1 MWKFK
6 DPIRHSIPETSWPTA
21 AEATQSLL
29 YQPIKI
35 GPLEAE
41 SRTWVPAMVPW
52 RATEDGFVTKENLD
66 WYRRFAQ
73 GRPGV
78 LVVEATGVRDIPS
91 GPLLRIGHDRF
102 IPGLRKL
109 VENVRDASDGHAR
122 LLIQI
127 IDFLSVKRRTEKEK
141 YFHRFLRVTDQ
152 HRRALAEVTADSGWL
167 NAVEGRV
174 REYLNNAP
182 DDLLER
188 ILDERE
194 LESLRFGYREHV
206 TDMDLPHVRE
216 LPEVLPDIFA
226 AAARRAREAGFDGVE
241 LHYAHA
247 YTMAGF
253 LSALNTRDDGYGG
266 SRENRIRLPLEV
278 FQAVRQMVGRDY
290 VVGARFLAD
299 EVIAGGNR
307 VEDAVYFGVE
317 FARAGFDFLSL
328 SKGGKF
334 EDAQQ
339 PKVGQAVYP
348 YTGQSGYECMPTVL
362 SDEAGP
368 FGRSVPLVAAVKRA
382 VNEAG
387 FKTPIVATGG
397 IGTFE
402 QAEAILKK
410 GHADIAGLARQAL
423 ADPDWFVKVKLGRGD
438 EVRRCTYTNYC
449 EALDQAHRAVTCK
462 LWDRFELDEPGI
474 ATVDDGRRRLLA
486 PDWNAESRQKAEGSK
501 QASMKRFLPSAYC
514 LTAYCF
520 LSFIARY
527 KLWIP
532 LFQVLITHSPTASHQ
547 RVGQFNRAE
556 VHILSRVLKPAHALV
571 GGRLILFDYRL
582 ARCLKFAQRN
592 SDSVSPPKT
601 LEECDGVLERQLRA
615 RSD

>member
-1 MWKFK
+1 MWKFRN
-6 DPIRHSIPETSWPTA
+6 PIKHSIPETRWPTA
-21 AEATQSLL
+21 AEVAQSLL

-35 GPLEAE
+35 GAIEAE
-41 SRTWVPAMVPW
+41 NRTWVPAMVPW
-52 RATEDGFVTKENLD
+52 RATEDGLVTQENLD
-66 WYRRFAQ
+66 WYRRFAK

-109 VENVRDASDGHAR
+109 VETVKEASDGQTK

-127 IDFLSVKRRTEKEK
+127 IDFLSVKRRPEKEK
-141 YFHRFLRVTDQ
+141 YFDRFLRVTDR
-152 HRRALAEVTADSGWL
+152 HRQALQEITVDAGWVD
-167 NAVEGRV
+167 AVETRV
-174 REYLNNAP
+174 REFLNAAP
-182 DDLLER
+182 DDVVER

-206 TDMDLPHVRE
+206 TDMHLPHVRE
-216 LPEVLPDIFA
+216 LPQVLPDIFA
-226 AAARRAREAGFDGVE
+226 EAARRAREAGFDGVE

-253 LSALNTRDDGYGG
+253 LSALNNRDDGYGG
-266 SRENRIRLPLEV
+266 SRANRVRLPLEV
-278 FQAVRQMVGRDY
+278 FRAVRKKVGDDY
-290 VVGARFLAD
+290 VVGVRFLGD

-362 SDEAGP
+362 SDETGP
-368 FGRSVPLVAAVKRA
+368 FGRSVPLVAAIKRA
-382 VNEAG
+382 VNDAG
-387 FKTPIVATGG
+387 FSTPIVATGG
-397 IGTFE
+397 ISTFE
-402 QAEAILKK
+402 QAEAILQK
-410 GHADIAGLARQAL
+410 GQADIAGLARQAL
-423 ADPDWFVKVKLGRGD
+423 ADPDWFMKVKLGRGA

-449 EALDQAHRAVTCK
+449 EALDQAHRPVTCK

-474 ATVDDGRRRLLA
+474 ATVDEGRRRLLA
-486 PDWNAESRQKAEGSK
+486 PEW
-501 QASMKRFLPSAYC
+501 KR
-514 LTAYCF
+514 
-520 LSFIARY
+520 
-527 KLWIP
+527 
-532 LFQVLITHSPTASHQ
+532 
-547 RVGQFNRAE
+547 
-556 VHILSRVLKPAHALV
+556 
-571 GGRLILFDYRL
+571 
-582 ARCLKFAQRN
+582 
-592 SDSVSPPKT
+592 
-601 LEECDGVLERQLRA
+601 
-615 RSD
+615 